1 MAGGAAKDILSIR
14 PILRTISKEL
24 GLMKLREGISYF
36 ERVKL
41 LCAVS
46 LLEPL
51 SREEIEQFGRG
62 ISSLSFDPNQHI
74 YTPPYEGEMLLLLRG
89 RVRIYKVAGGQ
100 QITLRI
106 VRAGEMFGEVAFG
119 ARKSQGAY
127 AQALELSEVAF
138 MSRDTFV
145 HLLYKEP
152 LVGLKA
158 VELFS
163 EHLSFYED
171 RIVSLSVKR
180 VLARL
185 SNLLLELIESEGVV
199 IGKGRY
205 RIITRY
211 THQQLGSMIGAK
223 RVAVTKGLGKLQ
235 ASGAVDLIG
244 RCIYVKDMDA
254 LTRFAKL
261 D

>member
-1 MAGGAAKDILSIR
+1 
-14 PILRTISKEL
+14 
-24 GLMKLREGISYF
+24 MKLREGIGYF

-51 SREEIEQFGRG
+51 SHEELEQFGRE
-62 ISSLSFDPNQHI
+62 ISSMSFEPNQHI
-74 YTPPYEGEMLLLLRG
+74 YTPPYESEMLLLLRG
-89 RVRIYKVAGGQ
+89 RVRIYKVAGRQ
-100 QITLRI
+100 QITLRM
-106 VRAGEMFGEVAFG
+106 VRVGETFGEVAFG
-119 ARKSQGAY
+119 TRKSQGAY
-127 AQALELSEVAF
+127 AQALEPAEVAF
-138 MSRDTFV
+138 MSRDGFIR
-145 HLLYKEP
+145 LLYKEP

-163 EHLSFYED
+163 EPLSFYED
-171 RIVSLSVKR
+171 RIVSLSVKK

-185 SNLLLELIESEGVV
+185 SSLLLELIESEGVV
-199 IGKGRY
+199 IGKGHY

-211 THQQLGSMIGAK
+211 THEQLGSLIGAK

-254 LTRFAKL
+254 LARFAKL